1 MQEALVR
8 YRQDV
13 EARAFPTAT
22 HSPYKIARLQR
33 EEVVRQA
40 RDAGF
45 EAAAVA
51 LESCG
56 EDA

>member
-1 MQEALVR
+1 MR